1 MPNDGQQQS
10 GFDVNAARQ
19 AGYSDDEILQHLTST
34 RNFDVAGALNAGYS
48 KQDIIQHLSTTS
60 APQTAGQ
67 TPGASQ
73 ITGISAQP
81 APSGWRDSVAKW
93 AENVSNDLKYGTDT
107 TGVGTLL
114 KKMGAHGL
122 DYGNSEEVGNFMGS
136 LPLGLARATKGG
148 AEITQQGKTWQ
159 GTKDVVGGTLQ
170 AATIP
175 STFMGGPA
183 AETGAEAAVTAG
195 GKLFGS
201 AEHAGQLFDTVRAAA
216 KDKPIELT
224 DEVYDALKNIKQLAD
239 AGAKGTPRVA
249 SKLANRLNNVDE
261 ELYWDEARRFYSN
274 ISRLSA
280 NEYASMAPQ
289 MQRAVGQLGRALG
302 GVLNDT
308 AASVGK
314 GEEYAQAMREYA
326 RSKSWQQ
333 FGAGAWDFIK
343 KAAPYAVGIGAG
355 GRMALSHVSNLA
367 DLIP

>member
-1 MPNDGQQQS
+1 MGASGIFGQIHAEAQKLPPQAS
-10 GFDVNAARQ
+10 GDMFSQ
-19 AGYSDDEILQHLTST
+19 IHSESSY
-34 RNFDVAGALNAGYS
+34 
-48 KQDIIQHLSTTS
+48 QDPLR
-60 APQTAGQ
+60 
-67 TPGASQ
+67 GASQ
-73 ITGISAQP
+73 ATSIGPQP
-81 APSGWRDSVAKW
+81 ASTGWRDSVAKW

-122 DYGNSEEVGNFMGS
+122 YYGNSQEVGDFMGS
-136 LPLGLARATKGG
+136 LPLGLAKMTKGG
-148 AEITQQGKTWQ
+148 AEVTQQGKTWQ

-175 STFMGGPA
+175 SAFMGGPA

-195 GKLFGS
+195 GKVFGS
-201 AEHAGQLFDTVRAAA
+201 AEHAGQLFNTVRAAA
-216 KDKPIELT
+216 KDQPIELS
-224 DEVYDALKNIKQLAD
+224 DDVYNALRNVKQLAD

-249 SKLANRLNNVDE
+249 AKLANRLNNVDE
-261 ELYWDEARRFYSN
+261 ESYWDEARRFYSN

-302 GVLNDT
+302 DVLNDT

-314 GEEYAQAMREYA
+314 GDEYTQAMQEYA
-326 RSKSWQQ
+326 RSKAWQQ
-333 FGAGAWDFIK
+333 FGAGAWQFIK
-343 KAAPYAVGIGAG
+343 KAAPYAVGVGAG
-355 GRMALSHVSNLA
+355 GRMAISGVSNLK